1 MTEPAPPPFDPAA
14 QGWTRIEDR
23 AMPPVM
29 LAMWRREEE
38 AGFAFGFQTDAA
50 QSNGNG
56 AVHGGTLATFMD
68 HTLGR
73 VSRAAAGGVKVAT
86 IQLDVHYLAP
96 ARPGDFVEARGQ
108 VVRRT
113 RSVIFVRGTL
123 SVGGREVLSAS
134 GIWKIL
140 GVG

>member
-1 MTEPAPPPFDPAA
+1 MTERDPQTLDPAA
-14 QGWTRIEDR
+14 LGWTPLDDP

-29 LAMWRREEE
+29 LAMWRREEDE
-38 AGFAFGFQTDAA
+38 GFAFGFQTDEARN
-50 QSNGNG
+50 NGNG
-56 AVHGGTLATFMD
+56 AVHGGILATFMD

-86 IQLDVHYLAP
+86 IQLDLHYLAP
-96 ARPGDFVEARGQ
+96 ARPGDFVEARGS

-113 RSVIFVRGTL
+113 RSVIFVRGRL
-123 SVGGREVLSAS
+123 SVGGRDVLAAS